1 MEKFNDDLMMDAE
14 LDLWQED
21 IAAEEAPAVR
31 ALFCVSTFGSVSSVG
46 PCVATAGSAGT
57 LSCPG

>member
-1 MEKFNDDLMMDAE
+1 MEKFTDELMLDAD

-21 IAAEEAPAVR
+21 LSAEEVPAVR
-31 ALFCVSTFGSVSSVG
+31 ALFCVSTFGSVSSIG
-46 PCVATAGSAGT
+46 SCVGSAGTVGT

>member
-1 MEKFNDDLMMDAE
+1 MDKLTDELALDAD

-21 IAAEEAPAVR
+21 VAAEEMPSVG
-31 ALFCVSTFGSVSSVG
+31 ALFCISTFASISSIGSCVG
-46 PCVATAGSAGT
+46 TASCVGT